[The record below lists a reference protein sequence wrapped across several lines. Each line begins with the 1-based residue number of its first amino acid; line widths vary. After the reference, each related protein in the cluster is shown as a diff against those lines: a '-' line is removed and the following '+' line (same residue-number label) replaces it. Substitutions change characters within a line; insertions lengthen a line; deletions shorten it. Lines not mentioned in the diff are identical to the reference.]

1 MARDV
6 AARGSHFSG
15 PDSAQHTMTTLFSSS
30 SHENS
35 TDLSHANRQ
44 HPAPQSLP
52 WRGKMGDKGDRGS
65 SGGCKADCCA
75 IGAPRDASP
84 YGNQAVLQACKWE
97 KAAVPTQHQL
107 ENNSVL
113 RSREMVCRIA
123 FFDDSFWFVLAVSA
137 IGDAGPFVQ
146 LGVLNGI

>member
-75 IGAPRDASP
+75 IGAPRDAST

-107 ENNSVL
+107 ETILHCDRGKWCVGLHSSMTLSGSFWQYPPLGMRDHLSNSV
-113 RSREMVCRIA
+113 S
-123 FFDDSFWFVLAVSA
+123 
-137 IGDAGPFVQ
+137 
-146 LGVLNGI
+146 